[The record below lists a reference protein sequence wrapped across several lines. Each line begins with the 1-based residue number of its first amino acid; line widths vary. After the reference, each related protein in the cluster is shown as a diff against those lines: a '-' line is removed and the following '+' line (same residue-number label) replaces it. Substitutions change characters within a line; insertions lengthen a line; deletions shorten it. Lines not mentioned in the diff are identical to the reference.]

1 MFNDIFSRLIYELK
15 KHFNFLVYVL
25 VGVVS
30 AVSDICSLYVASKV
44 LNWNLALS
52 VTIGFIVGIIV
63 NYVLHSIITF
73 KRKMEFVTFIKYL
86 LVVAFNYMLTLV
98 LIQLLVSGLDLG
110 LILSKIITLPVI
122 AAVGY
127 ILSKA
132 WIYQK

>member
-1 MFNDIFSRLIYELK
+1 MFNDIFFRLIYELK

-44 LNWNLALS
+44 FNWNLALS
-52 VTIGFIVGIIV
+52 VTIGFIVGLVV
-63 NYVLHSIITF
+63 NYVLHSNITF

-86 LVVAFNYMLTLV
+86 LVVAFNYILTLV

>member
-52 VTIGFIVGIIV
+52 VTIGFIVGLVV

-86 LVVAFNYMLTLV
+86 LVVAFNYILTLV